1 MDSVALFRDHVVS
14 VQPDEYEVM
23 IELQAKYSE
32 TENSIFEEDD
42 DDYTWTKPFTT
53 AMERDDWKSFKNLF
67 EVLPRAGERKVNH
80 ERETLLHLAVRSRK
94 EVFVLE
100 LVNLMVSKDLMLKDK
115 DGYTALS
122 LVAISGTKDMAE
134 AMVEKNKHLV
144 LVRTKVIND
153 YEELTAKNNNEL
165 LLEGFKVSKG
175 DVELPVVTAARNENT
190 DVALYLYSETPIEE
204 LSPDKGKDGVNLLTQ
219 LIALDLFDIALD
231 LLHRLPQLCI
241 TDDKDGRNAISVLA
255 RKPSA
260 FPSGRRHGLW
270 QQYKSILGIK
280 IRKTKSEIHALELLE
295 KICAQVSKM
304 DEKQLKAAGVYQ
316 AVLDAAKFGIVEIVY
331 KLMKY
336 NRHLENCK
344 DEDGKSTFLY
354 AIIYRQEKVF
364 NLVQDMRNKKTPFCY
379 VGKKDG
385 NNVLHQVALLDR
397 FSRID
402 RISGVHL
409 QMQSELQ
416 WFEEVEK
423 LVPPKFKDE
432 LNHQGMTPR
441 DLFTEQHRPLV
452 EKGEKWLKETSNA
465 CTIIAALIATV
476 MVTAAYTI
484 PGGND
489 SKGHPVFQTSDLFL
503 FFVIMNALSLFAS
516 CSSMLIFLGITT
528 SRYTEQDF
536 LRSLPTKLVFALIT
550 LFLSIGT
557 MMAAFCATLFI
568 VLRGHNHWVPI
579 AGSSLALPVSL
590 LFLLLQFPHLIDMI
604 YRTYGPGVFVKK
616 NLGIH
621 I

>member
-1 MDSVALFRDHVVS
+1 DG
-14 VQPDEYEVM
+14 
-23 IELQAKYSE
+23 
-32 TENSIFEEDD
+32 
-42 DDYTWTKPFTT
+42 DYTWTKPFTT
-53 AMERDDWKSFKNLF
+53 AMEREDWKSFKNLF
-67 EVLPRAGERKVNH
+67 DVLPRAGARKVND

-94 EVFVLE
+94 EIFVLE
-100 LVNLMVSKDLMLKDK
+100 LVRLMLPKDLMLKDK

-144 LVRTKVIND
+144 LGI
-153 YEELTAKNNNEL
+153 
-165 LLEGFKVSKG
+165 KVSKG
-175 DVELPVVTAARNENT
+175 HVELPVVTAARNENT

-204 LSPDKGKDGVNLLTQ
+204 LNPDKGKDGATLLTQ
-219 LIALDLFDIALD
+219 LITSDLFDTALD
-231 LLHRLPQLCI
+231 LLHKLPQLSI

-260 FPSGRRHGLW
+260 FPSGRRHELW
-270 QQYKSILGIK
+270 QQYKSIK

-295 KICAQVSKM
+295 IISIQVSKM

-316 AVLDAAKFGIVEIVY
+316 AVLDATKFGIVEFVY

-364 NLVQDMRNKKTPFCY
+364 NLIQDMRNKKTPFSY

-385 NNVLHQVALLDR
+385 NNTLHQAAVLDR

-441 DLFTEQHRPLV
+441 DLFTEQHKPLV

-484 PGGND
+484 PGGVDN
-489 SKGHPVFQTSDLFL
+489 KGHPVFLTSDLFL

-536 LRSLPTKLVFALIT
+536 LRLLPTKLIFALIT

-568 VLRGHNHWVPI
+568 VLRGQNHWVPI

-590 LFLLLQFPHLIDMI
+590 LFLLLQFPHLVDMI
-604 YRTYGPGVFVKK
+604 YKTYGPGAFVKK

-621 I
+621 F